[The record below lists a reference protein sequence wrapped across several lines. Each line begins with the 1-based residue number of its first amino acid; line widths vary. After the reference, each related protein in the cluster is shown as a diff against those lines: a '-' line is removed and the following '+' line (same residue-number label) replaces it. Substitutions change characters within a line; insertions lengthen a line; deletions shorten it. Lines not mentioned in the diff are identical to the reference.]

1 MDNYNNNNT
10 AALSWDSVI
19 QEESSGFVLLP
30 AGEYDFKV
38 ISMNR
43 AFHNGSEKLPKCPK
57 AELEIELTGPEG
69 TTRVNHNLFLHQ
81 KTEGLLSAFFISIG
95 LKKHGE
101 PLAMNWNAVPGA
113 HGRCKVK
120 IREWTNDKGEVK
132 QSNQIERFLE
142 PSDDVTF
149 TLNEPQNV
157 QPTQPSQSSMFTPG
171 KF

>member
-1 MDNYNNNNT
+1 
-10 AALSWDSVI
+10 
-19 QEESSGFVLLP
+19 
-30 AGEYDFKV
+30 
-38 ISMNR
+38 MNR

-132 QSNQIERFLE
+132 QSNQIERFLDPE
-142 PSDDVTF
+142 DDVPF
-149 TLNEPQNV
+149 TLNEPKNV
-157 QPTQPSQSSMFTPG
+157 QPTQPSQSSMFMPG